1 MENGNVNLKINDGIA
16 EVEFSHPMSNSLP
29 GKVLNKLAKTIEQ
42 AGNDDGVKVI
52 VLKSEGK
59 RAFCAGASFDELAQ
73 IRDEASGKEFFMG
86 FARVIN
92 AMRKC
97 PKFIIARVQG
107 RAVGGGVGLAASAD
121 YVFATGYSSVKL
133 SELDLGIGPF
143 VVGPAVERK
152 IGTAA
157 FSAMSID
164 VDWYSPE
171 WALEKGLFNQV
182 FNNADGLD
190 SELNKFARRLASGS
204 VKAMAELK
212 KVIWEGTEN
221 WDELLEGRAEISG
234 KLVISDFTKKYIAD
248 FKSK

>member
-1 MENGNVNLKINDGIA
+1 MENGNVSLKINDGIA

-29 GKVLNKLAKTIEQ
+29 ANVLNKLANIIQE
-42 AGNDDGVKVI
+42 AGDDKNVKVVI
-52 VLKSEGK
+52 LRSEGK
-59 RAFCAGASFDELAQ
+59 RAFCGGASFDELAE
-73 IRDEASGKEFFMG
+73 IKDEALGKEFFMG

-143 VVGPAVERK
+143 VVGPVVERK

-157 FSAMSID
+157 FSSMSID

-182 FNNADGLD
+182 FNNVDGLD
-190 SELNKFARRLASGS
+190 SELNQFACRLASGS

-221 WDELLEGRAEISG
+221 WDELLERRAEISG
-234 KLVISDFTKKYIAD
+234 RLVLSDFTKKYIAD
-248 FKSK
+248 FKKK